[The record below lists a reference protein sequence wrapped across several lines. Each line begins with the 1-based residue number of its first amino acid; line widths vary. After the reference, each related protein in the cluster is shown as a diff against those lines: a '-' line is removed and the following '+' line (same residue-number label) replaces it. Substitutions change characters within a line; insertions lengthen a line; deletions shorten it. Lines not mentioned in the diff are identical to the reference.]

1 MNHSPSTAPPS
12 ALPTER
18 DSATRDTPDDAT
30 RVLLVDDDP
39 VFRRSI
45 ARALRAHGFLVD
57 DCGTPKEAIEHLH
70 HNLPHVI
77 VADIHMPEMNGVELA
92 ARIAS
97 NGLGN
102 TPMLL
107 MTGDTHIDLTPDSL
121 AIRSVSGLLYK
132 PLALEVLVQALERAR
147 RSVDADPE
155 SVRGS
160 AAPPSGERFLVLE
173 DDPVDRALL
182 NVLFR
187 RSGYADRPRDTVTDL
202 EQAVEK
208 LRDQVYTH
216 VLANITLMD
225 QRPEEIVLR
234 LRSLNRRVP
243 LLVLAEDN
251 DPDLAASLIRLGA
264 DEYVVKEEV
273 EGRTFRQLLDH
284 AAERRSAQQRLL
296 YACQHDAVTG
306 LMNSRLF
313 QDRLARE
320 VADARRAGNSA
331 ALMLIKLEDFAM
343 LASSLGSR
351 GAEQLLRSSAKLLT
365 LLVAKGS
372 LAYLGSECFGAL
384 LPQEASGAPFDARPI
399 LRRLEGALRQRVI
412 GVAPKLRAGVAILGS
427 ASMSATGLLAAA
439 RQALEEATRDNQEY
453 RVYDEALAQVIA
465 RRQWLQGEL
474 GQALDLGEIS
484 LHFQPKVQLASGRL
498 AGVEALM
505 RWRRRGVE
513 NVSPAEFIPLL
524 EQSGQ
529 ITSFGYWAIERACMQ
544 VRSWLDAHGTL
555 LPVAVNLSGRQ
566 FHDADLLERIAAALD
581 RAALPPHALQL
592 EVTESSLLRD
602 IPACIDI
609 MRRLKR
615 LGIGLAIDDFG
626 TGYSSMAYLKQFPF
640 DCLKIDRC
648 FVQDLATD
656 SKTRAVA
663 SGIVALGKA
672 LGVELI
678 AEGIEER
685 EQLEI
690 LRDVGCEIGQGYLLG
705 RPSPPEALPP
715 LLSKSL
721 AAAD

>member
-1 MNHSPSTAPPS
+1 MSYSPSTAPEDPLNEQKV
-12 ALPTER
+12 AVR
-18 DSATRDTPDDAT
+18 CDPDDAT

-77 VADIHMPEMNGVELA
+77 VADIHMPEMNGVEFA
-92 ARIAS
+92 ARLSS

-121 AIRSVSGLLYK
+121 AISSVSALLYK

-147 RSVDADPE
+147 QSWDAAPE
-155 SVRGS
+155 SVRGT

-173 DDPVDRALL
+173 DDPVDRTLL

-187 RSGYADRPRDTVTDL
+187 KSGYADYPRDTVADL
-202 EQAVEK
+202 DQAAQK
-208 LRDQVYTH
+208 LRNQEYTH
-216 VLANITLMD
+216 VLANITLAG
-225 QRPEEIVLR
+225 QQPEEVVLR
-234 LRSLNRRVP
+234 LRSINRRVP
-243 LLVLAEDN
+243 LLVLAENN
-251 DPDLAASLIRLGA
+251 DPELASSLIRLGA
-264 DEYVVKEEV
+264 DEYVVKEAV

-313 QDRLARE
+313 QDRVARE
-320 VADARRAGNSA
+320 VADARRAGSSA
-331 ALMLIKLEDFAM
+331 ALLLVKLEDFAM
-343 LASSLGSR
+343 LASSLGNR
-351 GAEQLLRSSAKLLT
+351 GAEQLLRASAKLLS
-365 LLVAKGS
+365 LLVAKSS

-384 LPQEASGAPFDARPI
+384 LPHDPKGAPFDARPV
-399 LRRLEGALRQRVI
+399 LRRLENALRQQAI
-412 GVAPKLRAGVAILGS
+412 GVAPKLRAGVALLGS
-427 ASMSATGLLAAA
+427 GSMSATGLLAAA
-439 RQALEEATRDNQEY
+439 RQALEEAARDNQEY
-453 RVYDEALAQVIA
+453 RVYDEALAQLVA

-474 GQALDLGEIS
+474 GQALAQGEIS
-484 LHFQPKVQLASGRL
+484 LHFQPKVELATGKL

-529 ITSFGYWAIERACMQ
+529 ITAFGYWAIEHACTQ
-544 VRSWLDAHGTL
+544 VRTWLDTHGVL

-566 FHDADLLERIAAALD
+566 FHDADLIERIHGALET
-581 RAALPPHALQL
+581 AALPPRALQL

-602 IPACIDI
+602 IPACIEI
-609 MRRLKR
+609 MQRLKG

-656 SKTRAVA
+656 PKTRAVA

-672 LGVELI
+672 LGVELV
-678 AEGIEER
+678 AEGIEDH
-685 EQLEI
+685 EQLQI

-705 RPSPPEALPP
+705 RPCPAEALNHSVRQVSAPTR
-715 LLSKSL
+715 
-721 AAAD
+721 